1 MNQRKLPCYPLFVKD
16 PNFSLWV
23 ADDLLNTDYP
33 KTWFGE
39 RKKICGFVDIGG
51 QKYCFLGRT
60 ADFVPYGVKPAEQ
73 TDLKV
78 TAFTTEYTF
87 SAGGATLKV
96 KFVSPLPPD
105 DIGLLSLP
113 VCYMEYELAGSDGEV
128 SVFVGGNIAYND
140 IPQTQDKRVIGD
152 SFVLDDCE
160 AAVIGLLRQLPLS
173 NNNDAYGADWGY
185 FYLSGQH
192 TYVADGAALA
202 DYVKCNNRNISCKTE
217 DKYIAS
223 FNTAQRGIVMLGYDE
238 TVAINYFG
246 KYLQGDYLQNH
257 SIFDA
262 LKYVRANYGEIDK
275 KLSAFDDKVQSD
287 IAAKCDGFSDE
298 YYNVIVA
305 SLRQSIAAHKLVR
318 DGDDLLFLS
327 KECWSNGSI
336 ATVDVSYPSVPLYL
350 LYNPELAKGMM
361 RPILK
366 FARMPVWNFDFAP
379 HDAGTYPACNGQGYG
394 VKKSVEARLGTTYKP
409 GDVTTR
415 FPTYNLPA
423 NADVY
428 DFAGQMPVEEC
439 ANMLIMFYAC
449 YRSDGDI
456 SFFAQ
461 NADLTAKWVNYLV
474 NNGLHPANQLCTD
487 DFAGHLANNINLAIK
502 ATVGIA
508 CYAELLRAV
517 GSKDDAEKYRK
528 IAEEFAAEIETFGNK
543 FDHLPLT
550 WDSDGGTYSLK
561 YNMAFDKVLRLGLFS
576 DAIAEREVDFYLS
589 KLNEYGV
596 PLDNRKEYTKSDW
609 LVWAAGLSDDKSK
622 QGKLIASLDK
632 YLRTSY
638 ERIPFADWYETE
650 STLHHEFLARSVQG
664 GCFMLLLKKNNQ

>member
-16 PNFSLWV
+16 PNFSLWS
-23 ADDLLNTDYP
+23 ADELLNTDYP

-39 RKKICGFVDIGG
+39 RKKICGFVNIGG

-60 ADFVPYGVKPAEQ
+60 ADFVPYGVQPAKQ
-73 TDLKV
+73 IDLKV

-87 SAGGATLKV
+87 SVGGATLKV
-96 KFVSPLPPD
+96 KFISPLLPD
-105 DIGLLSLP
+105 DIELLSLP
-113 VCYMEYELAGSDGEV
+113 VCYMEYELTGGDGEV
-128 SVFVGGNIAYND
+128 TVFVGGNIAYND
-140 IPQTQDKRVIGD
+140 IPQTQDKRVVSD
-152 SFVLDDCE
+152 SFVLDECE
-160 AAVIGLLRQLPLS
+160 TAVIGLLRQLPLS

-185 FYLSGQH
+185 FYLSGQR
-192 TYVADGAALA
+192 TCIADGAALA
-202 DYVKCNNRNISCKTE
+202 DYVKCDNRNMSCKTE

-223 FNTAQRGIVMLGYDE
+223 FNTAPSGIVMLGYDE

-246 KYLQGDYLQNH
+246 KYLQGYYLQNH

-262 LKYVRANYGEIDK
+262 LKYVQANYTQIDK
-275 KLSAFDDKVQSD
+275 KLSAFDDKLQRD
-287 IAAKCDGFSDE
+287 IAAKCDGFSAE

-305 SLRQSIAAHKLVR
+305 SLRQSIAAHKLVC
-318 DGDDLLFLS
+318 DGNELLFLS

-336 ATVDVSYPSVPLYL
+336 ATVDITYPSSPMYL
-350 LYNPELAKGMM
+350 LYNPELVKGMM

-449 YRSDGDI
+449 YRYDNDI

-461 NADLTAKWVNYLV
+461 NVDLAAKWVNYLV
-474 NNGLHPANQLCTD
+474 NNGLRPANQLCTD
-487 DFAGHLANNINLAIK
+487 DFAGHLANNLNLAIK

-508 CYAELLRAV
+508 CYAGLLRAI
-517 GSKDDAEKYRK
+517 GSEADADKHRK
-528 IAEEFAAEIETFGNK
+528 IAEEFAADIETFGNK

-550 WDSDGGTYSLK
+550 WDSDCGTYSLK
-561 YNMAFDKVLRLGLFS
+561 YNMAFDKVLGLGLFS

-596 PLDNRKEYTKSDW
+596 PLDNRKGYTKSDW
-609 LVWAAGLSDDKSK
+609 LVWAASLSDDKSK
-622 QGKLIASLDK
+622 QSKLIAALDK

-664 GCFMLLLKKNNQ
+664 GCFMLLLKK

>member
-78 TAFTTEYTF
+78 TAFTAEYTF
-87 SAGGATLKV
+87 SVGGATLKV

-192 TYVADGAALA
+192 TCVADGAALA

-223 FNTAQRGIVMLGYDE
+223 FNTAQSGIVMLGYDE

-246 KYLQGDYLQNH
+246 KYLQGYYLQNH

-262 LKYVRANYGEIDK
+262 LKYVQSNYTQIDK
-275 KLSAFDDKVQSD
+275 KLSAFDDKLQSD

-461 NADLTAKWVNYLV
+461 NADLAAKWVNYLV

-561 YNMAFDKVLRLGLFS
+561 YNMAFDKVLGLGLFS
-576 DAIAEREVDFYLS
+576 DAIAEREVDLYLS

-638 ERIPFADWYETE
+638 ERIPFADWYETK

-664 GCFMLLLKKNNQ
+664 GCFMLLLKNNNQ

>member
-87 SAGGATLKV
+87 SVGGATLKV

-192 TYVADGAALA
+192 TCVADGAALA

-223 FNTAQRGIVMLGYDE
+223 FNTAQSGIVMLGYDE

-246 KYLQGDYLQNH
+246 KYLQGYYLQNH

-262 LKYVRANYGEIDK
+262 LKYVQSNYTQIDK
-275 KLSAFDDKVQSD
+275 KLSAFDDKLQSD

-561 YNMAFDKVLRLGLFS
+561 YNMAFDKVLGLGLFS

-638 ERIPFADWYETE
+638 ERIPFADWYETK

-664 GCFMLLLKKNNQ
+664 GCFMLLLKNNNQ